1 MCYTILNPFGFLM
14 NRMHMYSAAPRT
26 ARFRVGDRVRALVS
40 FADVRSG
47 MLGVVRSIFGTATQT
62 YVVSFADLSALRF
75 VVGSV
80 LERV

>member
-1 MCYTILNPFGFLM
+1 
-14 NRMHMYSAAPRT
+14 MYSAAPRT
-26 ARFRVGDRVRALVS
+26 ARFRVGNRVRALVS

-47 MLGVVRSIFGTATQT
+47 MLGVVRSNLGTATHT

-80 LERV
+80 FERV

>member
-1 MCYTILNPFGFLM
+1 MS
-14 NRMHMYSAAPRT
+14 RAAPRT

-40 FADVRSG
+40 FADVRTG
-47 MLGVVRSIFGTATQT
+47 MLGVVRSIIGTATHT

>member
-1 MCYTILNPFGFLM
+1 
-14 NRMHMYSAAPRT
+14 MYRTAPRT
-26 ARFRVGDRVRALVS
+26 ARFQVGDRVRALVP

-75 VVGSV
+75 MVESA